1 MTEEVVAPAQACPFP
16 FARDARHPLD
26 LPPEY
31 ARLRADRPV
40 QKVTTPAG
48 DTAWLVARY
57 HDVRA
62 LLADTDRFSA
72 EVLNPGYPRY
82 LFPVDPQPGAF
93 VTVDPPDHT
102 RYRRMIM
109 SMFTKKKAEEVRPFA
124 QKLVDER
131 IDAILKLPQPVD
143 LITHFARPIPLTVV
157 CELLGVPYKDRLAFG
172 RWINTL
178 VETTSSQ
185 AHRNAA
191 AGALFGYLTK
201 LVAQKEKEAAAG
213 NETDDVLGRLVANQ
227 MAAGEL
233 KREEAVVIGM
243 MLLSAGYDTTASSI
257 ALSILTL
264 LEHPEQLTK
273 LRENPDLIVG
283 AVEELLRHQNVMQC
297 GVGRVAKVDLEIAGQ
312 PIKAGEGIIALL
324 SSADRD
330 ESVYADAD
338 ALDITR
344 KDSTP
349 LAFGHGIHS
358 CIAKFLSRVELQV
371 ALQTLITRM
380 PDLRLAKPADEL
392 RFRDG
397 AIVYSLR
404 ELPVTW

>member
-1 MTEEVVAPAQACPFP
+1 MTEEVIAPASACPFP
-16 FARDARHPLD
+16 FARDPHRPLD

-40 QKVTTPAG
+40 QKVITPAG

-62 LLADTDRFSA
+62 LLADTERFSA
-72 EVLNPGYPRY
+72 EVMNPGYPRY

-109 SMFTKKKAEEVRPFA
+109 SMFTKKRAEDIRPSA

-143 LITHFARPIPLTVV
+143 LVTHFARPIPLTVV
-157 CELLGVPYKDRLAFG
+157 CELLGVPYKDRMAFG

-201 LVAQKEKEAAAG
+201 LVAQKEKEP
-213 NETDDVLGRLVANQ
+213 TDDVLGRLVSNQ

-264 LEHPEQLTK
+264 LEHPEQLVK

-371 ALQTLITRM
+371 ALLTLITRI
-380 PDLRLAKPADEL
+380 PTLALAKPADEL

>member
-1 MTEEVVAPAQACPFP
+1 MTEEVVAACPFP
-16 FARDARHPLD
+16 FARDARRPLD

-31 ARLRADRPV
+31 ARLRAERPV

-48 DTAWLVARY
+48 DTAWLVSRY
-57 HDVRA
+57 ADVRA
-62 LLADTDRFSA
+62 LLADAERFSA
-72 EVLNPGYPRY
+72 EVMNPGYPRY

-109 SMFTKKKAEEVRPFA
+109 SMFTKKKAEEVRPSA
-124 QKLVDER
+124 QQLVDER
-131 IDAILKLPQPVD
+131 IDAILKMPQPVD
-143 LITHFARPIPLTVV
+143 LVTHFARPIPLTVV
-157 CELLGVPYKDRLAFG
+157 CELLGVPYKDRMAFG

-201 LVAQKEKEAAAG
+201 LVAQKEKEP
-213 NETDDVLGRLVANQ
+213 TDDVLGRLVSNQ

-264 LEHPEQLTK
+264 LEHPEQLAK

-312 PIKAGEGIIALL
+312 PIRAGEGIIALL

-338 ALDITR
+338 TLDITR

-371 ALQTLITRM
+371 ALLTLITRI
-380 PDLRLAKPADEL
+380 PTLALAKPAEEL

>member
-1 MTEEVVAPAQACPFP
+1 MTEEVAAPEQACPFP
-16 FARDARHPLD
+16 FARDPRHPLD

-31 ARLRADRPV
+31 GELRADRPV
-40 QKVTTPAG
+40 RKVTTPAG

-57 HDVRA
+57 ADVRA

-72 EVLNPGYPRY
+72 EVMNPGYPRY

-109 SMFTKKKAEEVRPFA
+109 SMFTKKRAEEVRPSV
-124 QKLVDER
+124 QKLVDEKV
-131 IDAILKLPQPVD
+131 DALLRGPQPVD
-143 LITHFARPIPLTVV
+143 LVTHFARPIPLTVV

-201 LVAQKEKEAAAG
+201 LVAQKEKEP
-213 NETDDVLGRLVANQ
+213 TDDVLGRLVTNQ

-233 KREEAVVIGM
+233 ERGEAVVIGM

-264 LEHPEQLTK
+264 LEHPEQLAK

-297 GVGRVAKVDLEIAGQ
+297 GVGRVAKVDVEIAGQ
-312 PIKAGEGIIALL
+312 QIRAGRG
-324 SSADRD
+324 SSRCCRRRTAT
-330 ESVYADAD
+330 SP
-338 ALDITR
+338 
-344 KDSTP
+344 STP
-349 LAFGHGIHS
+349 TPTRWTSRARTPRRWRSGTASTAASRSS
-358 CIAKFLSRVELQV
+358 CPAWNSRS
-371 ALQTLITRM
+371 RCS
-380 PDLRLAKPADEL
+380 R
-392 RFRDG
+392 
-397 AIVYSLR
+397 
-404 ELPVTW
+404 

>member
-1 MTEEVVAPAQACPFP
+1 MTEEVIAPASACPFP
-16 FARDARHPLD
+16 FARDPQNPLD

-57 HDVRA
+57 ADVRA
-62 LLADTDRFSA
+62 LLADTERFSA
-72 EVLNPGYPRY
+72 EVMNPGYPRY

-109 SMFTKKKAEEVRPFA
+109 SMFTKKRAEEVRPA
-124 QKLVDER
+124 VQKLVDER
-131 IDAILKLPQPVD
+131 IDALLKGPQPVD
-143 LITHFARPIPLTVV
+143 LVTHFARPIPLTVV

-201 LVAQKEKEAAAG
+201 LVAQKEKEP
-213 NETDDVLGRLVANQ
+213 TDDVLGRLVVNQ

-264 LEHPEQLTK
+264 LEHPEQLVK
-273 LRENPDLIVG
+273 LRENPDLVVG

-297 GVGRVAKVDLEIAGQ
+297 GVGRVARVDLEIAGQ
-312 PIKAGEGIIALL
+312 QIKAGEGIIALL

-330 ESVYADAD
+330 ESVYSDAD
-338 ALDITR
+338 KLDITR
-344 KDSTP
+344 QDSTP

-371 ALQTLITRM
+371 ALLTLITRI
-380 PDLRLAKPADEL
+380 PTLALAKPAEEL

>member
-1 MTEEVVAPAQACPFP
+1 MNDNASPPTACPFP
-16 FARDARHPLD
+16 SPRDAHRPLD

-31 ARLRADRPV
+31 GRLRDENPV
-40 QKVTTPAG
+40 QRVETPAG
-48 DTAWLVARY
+48 DIAWLVSRY
-57 HDVRA
+57 ADVRA
-62 LLADTDRFSA
+62 LLADPRFSA
-72 EVLNPGYPRY
+72 EVKNPGYPRY
-82 LFPVDPQPGAF
+82 LFPVEPQPGAF
-93 VTVDPPDHT
+93 VTVDPPEHT

-109 SMFTKKKAEEVRPFA
+109 SMFTKKKAESIRPA
-124 QKLVDER
+124 VQKLVDER
-131 IDAILKLPQPVD
+131 VDALLAGPQPAD
-143 LITHFARPIPLTVV
+143 LVSAFARPIPLTVV
-157 CELLGVPYKDRLAFG
+157 CELLGVPYKDRMAFG
-172 RWINTL
+172 RWIGTL

-201 LVAQKEKEAAAG
+201 LVAQKEKEPS
-213 NETDDVLGRLVANQ
+213 DDVLGLLVENQ
-227 MAAGEL
+227 LKTGEI
-233 KREEAVVIGM
+233 KREEVVVIGM

-257 ALSILTL
+257 ALSVLAL
-264 LEHPEQLTK
+264 LEHPDQLVK
-273 LRENPDLIVG
+273 LRENPDLVVG

-297 GVGRVAKVDLEIAGQ
+297 GVGRVAKEDVEIAGQ
-312 PIKAGEGIIALL
+312 VIRAGEGVIALL

-338 ALDITR
+338 RLDIAR
-344 KDSTP
+344 KESTP

-358 CIAKFLSRVELQV
+358 CVAKFLSRVELQV
-371 ALQTLITRM
+371 AVLTLITRIPTM
-380 PDLRLAKPADEL
+380 KLAKPAEEL

>member
-1 MTEEVVAPAQACPFP
+1 MTEEVTAPAPACPFP
-16 FARDARHPLD
+16 FPRDPHRPLD

-31 ARLRADRPV
+31 ARLRAERPV

-48 DTAWLVARY
+48 DTAWLVSRY
-57 HDVRA
+57 ADVRA
-62 LLADTDRFSA
+62 LLADTERFSA
-72 EVLNPGYPRY
+72 EVMNPGYPRY

-93 VTVDPPDHT
+93 VTVDPPEHT
-102 RYRRMIM
+102 HYRRMIM
-109 SMFTKKKAEEVRPFA
+109 SMFTKKKAEEVRPQA

-131 IDAILKLPQPVD
+131 IDAILKMPQPVD
-143 LITHFARPIPLTVV
+143 LVTHFARPIPLTVV

-201 LVAQKEKEAAAG
+201 LVAQKEKEP
-213 NETDDVLGRLVANQ
+213 TDDVLGRLVSNQ

-264 LEHPEQLTK
+264 LEHPDQLVK

-330 ESVYADAD
+330 ESVYSDPD
-338 ALDITR
+338 TLDITR

-371 ALQTLITRM
+371 ALLTLITRI
-380 PDLRLAKPADEL
+380 PTLALAKPADEL

>member
-1 MTEEVVAPAQACPFP
+1 MTEEVVAPASACPFP
-16 FARDARHPLD
+16 FARDAGKPLD

-48 DTAWLVARY
+48 DTAWLVSRY
-57 HDVRA
+57 ADVRA
-62 LLADTDRFSA
+62 LLADTERFSA
-72 EVLNPGYPRY
+72 EVMNPGYPRY

-109 SMFTKKKAEEVRPFA
+109 SMFTKKKAEEVRPSA
-124 QKLVDER
+124 QKLVDDR
-131 IDAILKLPQPVD
+131 IDAILQMPQPVD
-143 LITHFARPIPLTVV
+143 LVTHFARPIPLTVV

-201 LVAQKEKEAAAG
+201 LVAQKEKES
-213 NETDDVLGRLVANQ
+213 TDDVLGRLVSNQ

-264 LEHPEQLTK
+264 LEHPEQLAK
-273 LRENPDLIVG
+273 LRENPDLVVG

-312 PIKAGEGIIALL
+312 PIRAGEGIIALL

-330 ESVYADAD
+330 ESVYADPD
-338 ALDITR
+338 TLDITR

-371 ALQTLITRM
+371 ALLTLITRI
-380 PDLRLAKPADEL
+380 PTLALAKPAEEL

>member
-1 MTEEVVAPAQACPFP
+1 M
-16 FARDARHPLD
+16 R
-26 LPPEY
+26 
-31 ARLRADRPV
+31 
-40 QKVTTPAG
+40 KVTTPAG

-57 HDVRA
+57 ADVRA

-72 EVLNPGYPRY
+72 EVMNPGYPRY

-109 SMFTKKKAEEVRPFA
+109 SMFTKKRAEEVRPSV
-124 QKLVDER
+124 QKLVDEKV
-131 IDAILKLPQPVD
+131 DALLKGPQPVD
-143 LITHFARPIPLTVV
+143 LVTHFARPIPLTVV

-201 LVAQKEKEAAAG
+201 LVAQKEKEP
-213 NETDDVLGRLVANQ
+213 TDDVLGRLVTNQ

-233 KREEAVVIGM
+233 ERGEAVVIGM

-264 LEHPEQLTK
+264 LEHPEQLAK

-297 GVGRVAKVDLEIAGQ
+297 GVGRVAKVDVEIAGQ
-312 PIKAGEGIIALL
+312 QIRAGEGIIALL

-338 ALDITR
+338 TLDITR

-371 ALQTLITRM
+371 ALLTLITRI
-380 PDLRLAKPADEL
+380 PTLALAKPADEL

>member
-1 MTEEVVAPAQACPFP
+1 MTEEVLSPASACPFP
-16 FARDARHPLD
+16 FARDPHRPLD

-31 ARLRADRPV
+31 ARLRSDRPV

-48 DTAWLVARY
+48 DTAWLVSRY
-57 HDVRA
+57 ADVRA
-62 LLADTDRFSA
+62 LLADTERFSA
-72 EVLNPGYPRY
+72 EVMNPGYPRY

-109 SMFTKKKAEEVRPFA
+109 SMFTKKKAEEVRPSA

-131 IDAILKLPQPVD
+131 IDAILKMPQPVD
-143 LITHFARPIPLTVV
+143 LVTHFARPIPLTVV

-201 LVAQKEKEAAAG
+201 LVAQKEKEP
-213 NETDDVLGRLVANQ
+213 TDDVLGRLVSNQ

-264 LEHPEQLTK
+264 LEHPEQLAK

-312 PIKAGEGIIALL
+312 PIRAGEGIIALL

-330 ESVYADAD
+330 ETVYADAD
-338 ALDITR
+338 TLDITR

-371 ALQTLITRM
+371 ALLTLITRI
-380 PDLRLAKPADEL
+380 PTLALAKPADEL

-404 ELPVTW
+404 ELPVVW

>member
-1 MTEEVVAPAQACPFP
+1 MTEEVVAACPFP
-16 FARDARHPLD
+16 FARDARRPLD

-31 ARLRADRPV
+31 ARLRAERPV

-48 DTAWLVARY
+48 DTAWLVSRY
-57 HDVRA
+57 ADVRA
-62 LLADTDRFSA
+62 LLADTERFSA
-72 EVLNPGYPRY
+72 EVMNPGYPRY

-109 SMFTKKKAEEVRPFA
+109 SMFTKKKAEEVRPSA
-124 QKLVDER
+124 QQLVDER
-131 IDAILKLPQPVD
+131 IDAILKMPQPVD
-143 LITHFARPIPLTVV
+143 LVTHFARPIPLTVV
-157 CELLGVPYKDRLAFG
+157 CELLGVPYKDRMAFG

-201 LVAQKEKEAAAG
+201 LVAQKEKEP
-213 NETDDVLGRLVANQ
+213 TDDVLGRLVSNQ

-264 LEHPEQLTK
+264 LEHPEQLAK

-312 PIKAGEGIIALL
+312 PIRAGEGIIALL

-338 ALDITR
+338 TLDITR

-371 ALQTLITRM
+371 ALLTLITRI
-380 PDLRLAKPADEL
+380 PTLALAKPAEEL

>member
-1 MTEEVVAPAQACPFP
+1 MNDTSSVPAACPFP
-16 FARDARHPLD
+16 SPRDPHHPLD

-31 ARLRADRPV
+31 GRLREDHPV
-40 QKVTTPAG
+40 RRVETPAG
-48 DTAWLVARY
+48 DVAWLVSRY
-57 HDVRA
+57 SDVRA
-62 LLADTDRFSA
+62 LLADPRFSA
-72 EVLNPGYPRY
+72 EVVNPGYPRY

-93 VTVDPPDHT
+93 VTVDPPEHT

-109 SMFTKKKAEEVRPFA
+109 SMFTKKKAESIRPA
-124 QKLVDER
+124 VQKLVDER
-131 IDAILKLPQPVD
+131 IDALLAGPQPAD
-143 LITHFARPIPLTVV
+143 LVSAFARPIPLTVV

-172 RWINTL
+172 RWIGTL

-201 LVAQKEKEAAAG
+201 LVMHKEREPS
-213 NETDDVLGRLVANQ
+213 DDVLGLLVENQ
-227 MAAGEL
+227 LKTGEIR
-233 KREEAVVIGM
+233 REEVVVIGM

-257 ALSILTL
+257 ALSVLAL
-264 LEHPEQLTK
+264 LEHPDQLVK
-273 LRENPDLIVG
+273 LRENPDLVVG

-297 GVGRVAKVDLEIAGQ
+297 GVGRVAKEDVEIAGQ
-312 PIKAGEGIIALL
+312 VIRAGEGVIALL

-338 ALDITR
+338 RLDITR

-371 ALQTLITRM
+371 AVLTLITRI
-380 PDLRLAKPADEL
+380 PTLKLAKPAQEL